1 MENRDT
7 TSERR
12 RLARADSHDSQTASE
27 FITSQLQLEADAR
40 EALPYAFDHCTQPL
54 GPLRQNLFSCLTCN
68 PPPASASDPYTP
80 AGVCYSC
87 SIACHGEHELVEL
100 FNRRN
105 FTCDCG
111 TTRLPATSPCT
122 LRINPDTGIKG
133 PVHSQPAAEGNIYN
147 QNFRNRFCGCGEL
160 YDAHTEKGTMFQ
172 CLGLAEEKDG
182 GCGEDWWHPECVLG
196 LGRSHNQVKKSDPL
210 PESTNNTLSSG
221 PDTNPNQPED
231 GAHEEEELPRGFPA
245 EDDFETFVCYK
256 CVEANP
262 WIKRYASS
270 TGFLPP
276 VLKGDNKAL
285 EGLPGTGDSETATE
299 SAITTTPHQ
308 ETAKDAPTSDM
319 MSAPIGNDAVTSPP
333 ANPLKRRAENDEE
346 SHDSTQAKRTKVETN
361 QNCYYRNLREPT
373 SQPFSLFLKGDF
385 RDHFCRCANC
395 YPNLRKH
402 PQLLEEED
410 SYEPPM
416 SEEEENAR
424 GSVGTG
430 SLLDRGEAALN
441 NVDRVRAIEGVMVY
455 NHLKDKVKSFL
466 QPFAESGQA
475 VGAEDIKAYFE
486 KLRGDEQAIKSAA
499 MAGSG
504 SGDGDNRREQSASQS
519 HWDPIRT
526 LPWLSRTIPIA
537 DMAQCM
543 IRAFLA
549 SAVLLAPLIA
559 GLGSKSYDGLAK
571 TPPMGWDN
579 WNAYGCD
586 TDAKVL
592 LETAEK
598 MVDFGLRDLGY
609 KYVILDDC
617 WQTMERSANGSLV
630 ANSTKFPDGI
640 KAVADKIHDMGL
652 MFGMYSS
659 AGMYTCAQYPAS
671 LGHETIDAQTFADWG
686 VDYLKYDNCYNQG
699 QEGTSKLTF
708 DRYNV
713 MSQALN
719 KTGRPIH
726 YGMCNWGKDYPWNW
740 AQTMANS
747 WRMSG
752 DVYDS
757 FDRPDDRC
765 PCTTYDCELP
775 GFHCSIMNII
785 GKAAPI
791 VDKGQPGAWN
801 DLDALEVG
809 NGGMTDDEYKVHF
822 STWAMIKSPL
832 IMGTNIPKMTAST
845 YSILANPAVIAVS
858 QDSAGT
864 PAVRVWNRDAD
875 RDNYGQGS
883 ISLWV
888 MALSGGD
895 YAIALLNAGN
905 TDLQM
910 NATLEEIFIDKAT
923 TAGGITR
930 GPLPSSKGW
939 DIYDLWANRMD
950 DVMASSILHGNA
962 TVSGNM
968 MNSTGSAMMYNATE
982 MSYADGVKKNST
994 ALLGVKTSSVDAM
1007 GVIQAMVPR
1016 HGIAM
1021 YRLRSQAGASKSKRD
1036 EL

>member
-1 MENRDT
+1 MENRNED
-7 TSERR
+7 SVQNGR
-12 RLARADSHDSQTASE
+12 RLARSDSHDSQTASE
-27 FITSQLQLEADAR
+27 FINSQLQLEADAR

-54 GPLRQNLFSCLTCN
+54 GPLRQNVFSCLTCN
-68 PPPASASDPYTP
+68 PPPKSTSDPYTS

-100 FNRRN
+100 FNKRN

-122 LRINPDTGIKG
+122 LRLDPVTGIKG
-133 PVHSQPAAEGNIYN
+133 PVHSQPAAEGNTYN
-147 QNFRNRFCGCGEL
+147 QNFKNRFCGCEEL
-160 YDAHTEKGTMFQ
+160 YDPHTEKGTMFQ
-172 CLGLAEEKDG
+172 CFGLAGESEG
-182 GCGEDWWHPECVLG
+182 GCGEDWWHPECIIG
-196 LGRSHNQVKKSDPL
+196 HGRTRLRAKKTEPL
-210 PESTNNTLSSG
+210 PESTHESLGNGSEPT
-221 PDTNPNQPED
+221 PNQDEEEED
-231 GAHEEEELPRGFPA
+231 PGEEELPPGFPA

-256 CVEANP
+256 CVDANP

-276 VLKGDNKAL
+276 VLKSEEKTSNDRSEIGDNRSGN
-285 EGLPGTGDSETATE
+285 ETTGTAVT
-299 SAITTTPHQ
+299 HQ
-308 ETAKDAPTSDM
+308 ETMHDASLDKTDPGTKT
-319 MSAPIGNDAVTSPP
+319 ITTPP
-333 ANPLKRRAENDEE
+333 DNSLKRRAEDDED
-346 SHDSTQAKRTKVETN
+346 SHDPTQSKKAKTETN
-361 QNCYYRNLREPT
+361 QNCYYKSLLEPGDET
-373 SQPFSLFLKGDF
+373 FSLFLKEDF

-402 PQLLEEED
+402 PQLLEEEE
-410 SYEPPM
+410 SYEPPL
-416 SEEEENAR
+416 SEEEENGR

-486 KLRGDEQAIKSAA
+486 KLRGDEQGIQSAA

-504 SGDGDNRREQSASQS
+504 SGNEDNRREQSANMA
-519 HWDPIRT
+519 HLRIRAC
-526 LPWLSRTIPIA
+526 LLSA
-537 DMAQCM
+537 
-543 IRAFLA
+543 AFLA
-549 SAVLLAPLIA
+549 PVTVA
-559 GLGSKSYDGLAK
+559 LGSTSYNGLAK

-586 TDAKVL
+586 IDADVL

-617 WQTMERSANGSLV
+617 WQNMQRSPNSSLIAN
-630 ANSTKFPDGI
+630 ATKFPDGI
-640 KAVADKIHDMGL
+640 KAVSDQIHNMGL

-671 LGHETIDAQTFADWG
+671 LGHETINAQTFADWG
-686 VDYLKYDNCYNQG
+686 IDYLKYDNCYNQG
-699 QEGTSKLTF
+699 QEGTSKLSF
-708 DRYNV
+708 DRYNA

-740 AQTMANS
+740 AQPMANS

-785 GKAAPI
+785 GKVAPI

-809 NGGMTDDEYKVHF
+809 NGGMTDDEYKAHF
-822 STWAMIKSPL
+822 SMWAMIKSPL

-845 YSILANPAVIAVS
+845 YSILANPAVIAIS

-864 PAVRVWNRDAD
+864 PAVRVWNRKAD
-875 RDNYGQGS
+875 VDEYDQGS

-895 YAIALLNAGN
+895 YAIALLNAGAKE
-905 TDLQM
+905 LQL

-923 TAGGITR
+923 TAGGATR

-950 DVMASSILHGNA
+950 DTMASSILQGNA
-962 TVSGNM
+962 TMTGSM
-968 MNSTGSAMMYNATE
+968 MNTTNSTMLYNATE
-982 MSYADGVKKNST
+982 TPYADGVKQNNT

-1007 GVIQAMVPR
+1007 GTIQATVPR

-1021 YRLRSQAGASKSKRD
+1021 YRLRAQAGASMSKRD